1 MANRQISSVAA
12 HFKLGYGRAFFVR
25 AYILQTQ
32 EMLLGARADPGKLE
46 PEDAAGCVCE
56 QGPAGTAGDVPVQA
70 QRMPPPPGVTK
81 SLPVDYSLGSMRR
94 R

>member
-25 AYILQTQ
+25 ANILQTQ

-46 PEDAAGCVCE
+46 PEVAAGCVCE
-56 QGPAGTAGDVPVQA
+56 
-70 QRMPPPPGVTK
+70 
-81 SLPVDYSLGSMRR
+81 
-94 R
+94 